1 MKGLI
6 FCAGLVLIGS
16 TVQASIWHVS
26 PEPLRS
32 VPKLQQFGTVQRAA
46 DVARAGDT
54 VLIHSGVYREAVTID
69 KGGTAQQSIRF
80 QTAPGANVV
89 ITGLDRL
96 TKWRKDDANVYST
109 SWPHRFIPWSKTNA
123 HPDDEYHRL
132 IGRAEQV
139 VINGSALRQTLGR
152 DQLSPGS
159 FYVDLEN
166 QRLYICPFAGEDARS
181 KKIRVEAATRSFA
194 WDCKGAYVTTRGIH
208 FRYAANPAQR
218 GAVIF
223 EAHGDTAEDCVF
235 ERTNGAGAAFIG
247 SDQIARRCVFQDN
260 GQLGFAANRAHNLL
274 ITSCTIRNNNVKGF
288 NKQWEAG
295 GDKIVLSR
303 GVVLEKSCFLANHG
317 CGIWFDIGNEDST
330 VRNCLIADNED
341 AGIFYE
347 ISSGLNA
354 HDNVVIGNGFASS
367 PGAWGSQAGIVL
379 SSSPNCVIERNLLV
393 GNREGFDF
401 REQSRTTA
409 RIDNPELKREEAIW
423 NHDERICN
431 NVIAYNR
438 DAQTRGWFDVT
449 DEPLWPRKSQTQE
462 SAASLETLRIIMAG
476 NIYAHENNQ
485 PLFIWG
491 TEWRR
496 HSSYSTIGEIQSE
509 LNFEQGSQLLPLK
522 FRALAVR
529 DFRLPRESP
538 VFQMNC
544 YPHGDV
550 PGVKLER

>member
-194 WDCKGAYVTTRGIH
+194 WDCKGAYVTTRGIR
-208 FRYAANPAQR
+208 FRTPSLC
-218 GAVIF
+218 IL
-223 EAHGDTAEDCVF
+223 
-235 ERTNGAGAAFIG
+235 
-247 SDQIARRCVFQDN
+247 S
-260 GQLGFAANRAHNLL
+260 
-274 ITSCTIRNNNVKGF
+274 TS
-288 NKQWEAG
+288 
-295 GDKIVLSR
+295 
-303 GVVLEKSCFLANHG
+303 
-317 CGIWFDIGNEDST
+317 
-330 VRNCLIADNED
+330 
-341 AGIFYE
+341 
-347 ISSGLNA
+347 
-354 HDNVVIGNGFASS
+354 
-367 PGAWGSQAGIVL
+367 
-379 SSSPNCVIERNLLV
+379 
-393 GNREGFDF
+393 
-401 REQSRTTA
+401 TA
-409 RIDNPELKREEAIW
+409 RKR
-423 NHDERICN
+423 
-431 NVIAYNR
+431 V
-438 DAQTRGWFDVT
+438 
-449 DEPLWPRKSQTQE
+449 
-462 SAASLETLRIIMAG
+462 
-476 NIYAHENNQ
+476 
-485 PLFIWG
+485 
-491 TEWRR
+491 
-496 HSSYSTIGEIQSE
+496 
-509 LNFEQGSQLLPLK
+509 
-522 FRALAVR
+522 
-529 DFRLPRESP
+529 
-538 VFQMNC
+538 
-544 YPHGDV
+544 
-550 PGVKLER
+550 